1 MNKHALERRLVP
13 SIKSIGAVLVV
24 VAAILWIIWVSISL
38 TRNQKP
44 EIMQVRL
51 SEIMNE
57 FVDAEARKD
66 GDPEVTRET
75 IARYLK
81 IMEDTVADMS
91 REGRVMIVS
100 EAIVSPN
107 TPDATPLL
115 KQRIAQKL
123 AQGSGEKRK

>member
-1 MNKHALERRLVP
+1 MNKLAPERRFIP
-13 SIKSIGAVLVV
+13 SIKSIGAVLMI
-24 VAAILWIIWVSISL
+24 VAAILWISWVSISL
-38 TRNQKP
+38 TREQKP
-44 EIMQVRL
+44 KIMQVRL

-66 GDPEVTRET
+66 GEPEVTRET

-81 IMEDTVADMS
+81 TMEDAVADMS

-115 KQRIAQKL
+115 RQRIAEKL
-123 AQGSGEKRK
+123 AQGSGKKHK

>member
-38 TRNQKP
+38 TRNQ
-44 EIMQVRL
+44 
-51 SEIMNE
+51 N
-57 FVDAEARKD
+57 AEARKD

-75 IARYLK
+75 IAHYLK

>member
-75 IARYLK
+75 IAHYLK